1 MNPEVASVEPLV
13 EEAIALLEAHGFT
26 THAESLRDRLA
37 RIESAPTAAARRR
50 RALAIALP
58 PVAFA
63 TAEPREGCIR
73 WTRTE
78 SDRRDESRYR
88 RLLQD
93 LARAVSISVA

>member
-1 MNPEVASVEPLV
+1 MQPEAASVEPLV

-50 RALAIALP
+50 RAQEIALP

-63 TAEPREGCIR
+63 RVEPREGRIR
-73 WTRTE
+73 WMRTE
-78 SDRRDESRYR
+78 SDRRDEYRYR
-88 RLLQD
+88 RILED
-93 LARAVSISVA
+93 LERAVALSGS